1 MAFVFTFS
9 FAEHK
14 DSPVCMSDQ
23 AVLIQSLPRALEL
36 GLQGGLHWPVGLPQ
50 HVVAGAS
57 VQDVLCCPVLQA
69 AGGRVGERTG
79 LVVVTVCGTCFRALV
94 HFET

>member
-57 VQDVLCCPVLQA
+57 LKDDSAPLS
-69 AGGRVGERTG
+69 GSTGRRNTG
-79 LVVVTVCGTCFRALV
+79 VKGLFS
-94 HFET
+94 FW